1 MALFALGP
9 AVTVEDEN
17 VVQVGRK
24 LPSTLVHCIC
34 RNVDRGRNVS
44 GAILRRHAR
53 VDQQDLSVVPPIGL
67 MTSTGMDEQ
76 ERIIIPTGRKG
87 SSSIHSLT
95 SKVLRPASSR
105 GCLTYGARYEPRC
118 HDRQSKYLRSILHL
132 WTLMESHSDVTSVTT
147 VGRIGAVLRQDLI
160 PLGSGRPSQPTDIGS
175 QRDVKPCRHGPLF
188 RRGP

>member
-53 VDQQDLSVVPPIGL
+53 VDQQDLSVVVDP
-67 MTSTGMDEQ
+67 
-76 ERIIIPTGRKG
+76 
-87 SSSIHSLT
+87 
-95 SKVLRPASSR
+95 
-105 GCLTYGARYEPRC
+105 
-118 HDRQSKYLRSILHL
+118 HL
-132 WTLMESHSDVTSVTT
+132 QLGGVDDVDVAE
-147 VGRIGAVLRQDLI
+147 VIRV
-160 PLGSGRPSQPTDIGS
+160 S
-175 QRDVKPCRHGPLF
+175 QRRADKPSD
-188 RRGP
+188 